1 MPGDVLAANANHT
14 KTGVGP
20 DGLGLLKDER
30 NAVNNEETNV
40 VRIFSTH
47 PRKQHRR
54 DQRFTGSCRHH
65 ENDVTEKNLDEGEE
79 LMVPRYFACQDVI
92 PSKLNRVFS
101 RHKLEVSIKFRR
113 NRRRRR
119 RTWFRRSQDRVKNLS
134 EKVVRASG
142 FDAWVEVK

>member
-1 MPGDVLAANANHT
+1 VPGDVLAANANHT

-30 NAVNNEETNV
+30 NAVNDEETNV

-54 DQRFTGSCRHH
+54 DQRFPGTGRHH

-92 PSKLNRVFS
+92 PSKLNGVFS
-101 RHKLEVSIKFRR
+101 RHKLEVSIKFRQ

-119 RTWFRRSQDRVKNLS
+119 RTRFWRSQDGVKNLS
-134 EKVVRASG
+134 EKVLRASG
-142 FDAWVEVK
+142 FNAWVEVK